1 MALIRTYYAAI
12 KSIDNPETG
21 WDPVG
26 SWNKIH
32 GDGKS
37 STNVLRMQ
45 GQLGGDGVHRVRI
58 VSGGGKKLVVWLEGD
73 VDDPFGE
80 DQIRATILDAFEVIF
95 FYLKQSSF

>member
-26 SWNKIH
+26 SWNKVH

-45 GQLGGDGVHRVRI
+45 GQLGGDGVHKVRI
-58 VSGGGKKLVVWLEGD
+58 VSGGGKNLVVRLEGA
-73 VDDPFGE
+73 VAAPFGE
-80 DQIRATILDAFEVIF
+80 AQIRATILAAFQVKF
-95 FYLKQSSF
+95 FLFETV